1 MYFPYNVITWRIKK
15 CYGILNEEILY
26 QAKRNNYFSN
36 CAQSRIRD
44 ILTFHGYL
52 EMSEGDKTKV
62 RQYLFLKMFDAIK
75 EGGMHFLVYGEFKKV
90 TSDEDKLREV
100 LVAAKEGDTDKLN
113 KILDDL

>member
-1 MYFPYNVITWRIKK
+1 MKLFTRKNITIAVTILLVVFVI
-15 CYGILNEEILY
+15 Y
-26 QAKRNNYFSN
+26 
-36 CAQSRIRD
+36 SR
-44 ILTFHGYL
+44 TGL

-62 RQYLFLKMFDAIK
+62 REYLTENGDAIK

>member
-1 MYFPYNVITWRIKK
+1 MMKLFTRQNVTIILVIVLVVYVMYSYKGK
-15 CYGILNEEILY
+15 
-26 QAKRNNYFSN
+26 
-36 CAQSRIRD
+36 
-44 ILTFHGYL
+44 

-62 RQYLFLKMFDAIK
+62 RQYLLENGDAIK

-100 LVAAKEGDTDKLN
+100 LVAAKEGDMDKLN

>member
-1 MYFPYNVITWRIKK
+1 MMKLFTRKNITIAVTILLVVFVI
-15 CYGILNEEILY
+15 Y
-26 QAKRNNYFSN
+26 
-36 CAQSRIRD
+36 SR
-44 ILTFHGYL
+44 TGL

-62 RQYLFLKMFDAIK
+62 REYLLENDDAIK

-100 LVAAKEGDTDKLN
+100 LVASKEGDTYKLN

>member
-1 MYFPYNVITWRIKK
+1 MTIAVAILLVVYVMYSYNGK
-15 CYGILNEEILY
+15 
-26 QAKRNNYFSN
+26 
-36 CAQSRIRD
+36 
-44 ILTFHGYL
+44 

-62 RQYLFLKMFDAIK
+62 RQYLLENGDAIK

>member
-1 MYFPYNVITWRIKK
+1 MKTFFTRQNMTIVVAILLVVYVMYSYKGK
-15 CYGILNEEILY
+15 
-26 QAKRNNYFSN
+26 
-36 CAQSRIRD
+36 
-44 ILTFHGYL
+44 

-62 RQYLFLKMFDAIK
+62 RQYLLENGDAIK

>member
-1 MYFPYNVITWRIKK
+1 
-15 CYGILNEEILY
+15 
-26 QAKRNNYFSN
+26 
-36 CAQSRIRD
+36 
-44 ILTFHGYL
+44 
-52 EMSEGDKTKV
+52 MSEGDKTKV
-62 RQYLFLKMFDAIK
+62 RQYLTENGDTIK

>member
-1 MYFPYNVITWRIKK
+1 MKTFFTRQNMTIVVAILLVVYVMYSYKGK
-15 CYGILNEEILY
+15 
-26 QAKRNNYFSN
+26 
-36 CAQSRIRD
+36 
-44 ILTFHGYL
+44 

-62 RQYLFLKMFDAIK
+62 RQYLLENGDALK

-113 KILDDL
+113 KILDNL

>member
-1 MYFPYNVITWRIKK
+1 MMKLFTRKNITIAVTILLVVFVI
-15 CYGILNEEILY
+15 Y
-26 QAKRNNYFSN
+26 
-36 CAQSRIRD
+36 SR
-44 ILTFHGYL
+44 TGL

-62 RQYLFLKMFDAIK
+62 RQYLLEKGDSIK

-100 LVAAKEGDTDKLN
+100 LVASKEGDTDKLN

>member
-1 MYFPYNVITWRIKK
+1 MMKLFTRKNITIAVTILLVVFVI
-15 CYGILNEEILY
+15 Y
-26 QAKRNNYFSN
+26 
-36 CAQSRIRD
+36 SR
-44 ILTFHGYL
+44 TGL

-62 RQYLFLKMFDAIK
+62 REYLTENGDAIK
-75 EGGMHFLVYGEFKKV
+75 EGGMHFLVYGEFKKL

>member
-1 MYFPYNVITWRIKK
+1 MMKLFTRKNITIAVTILLVVFVI
-15 CYGILNEEILY
+15 Y
-26 QAKRNNYFSN
+26 
-36 CAQSRIRD
+36 SRK
-44 ILTFHGYL
+44 GL

-62 RQYLFLKMFDAIK
+62 RQYLTENGDAIK

>member
-1 MYFPYNVITWRIKK
+1 MKTFFTRQNVTI
-15 CYGILNEEILY
+15 ILVIVLVVFVIY
-26 QAKRNNYFSN
+26 
-36 CAQSRIRD
+36 SR
-44 ILTFHGYL
+44 TGL

-62 RQYLFLKMFDAIK
+62 RQYLLENGDDIK

>member
-1 MYFPYNVITWRIKK
+1 MKTFFTRQNVTI
-15 CYGILNEEILY
+15 ILVIVLVVFVIY
-26 QAKRNNYFSN
+26 
-36 CAQSRIRD
+36 SR
-44 ILTFHGYL
+44 TGL

-62 RQYLFLKMFDAIK
+62 RQYLLENGDAIK

-90 TSDEDKLREV
+90 TSDENTLREV

>member
-1 MYFPYNVITWRIKK
+1 MKTFFTRQNVTI
-15 CYGILNEEILY
+15 ILVIVLVVFVIY
-26 QAKRNNYFSN
+26 
-36 CAQSRIRD
+36 SR
-44 ILTFHGYL
+44 TGL

-62 RQYLFLKMFDAIK
+62 RQYLLENGDAIK

-113 KILDDL
+113 EILDDL

>member
-1 MYFPYNVITWRIKK
+1 MMKLFTRKNITIAVTILLVVFVI
-15 CYGILNEEILY
+15 Y
-26 QAKRNNYFSN
+26 
-36 CAQSRIRD
+36 SR
-44 ILTFHGYL
+44 TGL

-62 RQYLFLKMFDAIK
+62 RQYLTENGDAIK

-113 KILDDL
+113 KILDGL